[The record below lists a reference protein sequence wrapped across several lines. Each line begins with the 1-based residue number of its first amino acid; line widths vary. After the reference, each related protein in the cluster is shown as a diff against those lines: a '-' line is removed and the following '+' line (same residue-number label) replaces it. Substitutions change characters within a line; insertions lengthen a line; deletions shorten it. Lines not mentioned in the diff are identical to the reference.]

1 MRISDWSSDVCSS
14 DLIASLLDACLST
27 RAERRVTLR
36 AISLFR
42 SSVDMSRNRLTDQ
55 RFAGQRF
62 FARDSGGVDN
72 LVEPVGDMVHPDVAQ
87 HRTVGGAMDDV
98 AGAAAPDTRPQRVA
112 PSGGG
117 WKS

>member
-62 FARDSGGVDN
+62 FARDSGGEDN

-87 HRTVGGAMDDV
+87 HSTVGGAIDDV
-98 AGAAAPDTRPQRVA
+98 AGAAEADHRHSTAEP
-112 PSGGG
+112 PSDI
-117 WKS
+117 